1 MHKLYIHG
9 AEDGWHI
16 GDLDM
21 TLIFNPNSDGLAKV
35 FRDYQEEALRLVWEK
50 GDEGVI
56 SRVVWSHVNERLV
69 GKTISRA
76 SIINFLNAMVDEG
89 VLNYQERTGKG
100 GYHRVYSPKLD
111 EAEFK
116 KYVAKTVISSLMKDF
131 PEETKEAYKLVV
143 S

>member
-1 MHKLYIHG
+1 
-9 AEDGWHI
+9 
-16 GDLDM
+16 M

-89 VLNYQERTGKG
+89 VLNYLERTGKG

-111 EAEFK
+111 EVEFK